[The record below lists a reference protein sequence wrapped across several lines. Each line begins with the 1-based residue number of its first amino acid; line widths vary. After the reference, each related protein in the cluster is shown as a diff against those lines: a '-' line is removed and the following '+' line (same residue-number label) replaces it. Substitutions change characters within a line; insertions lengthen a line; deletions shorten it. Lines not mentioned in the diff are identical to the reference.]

1 MTLRGISR
9 TFNLEN
15 FTEEYFQIV
24 SNLNHLQVN
33 IKQSSD
39 QDPQFEIVEAPKS
52 SNKSNECFK
61 VQRPLLVVSGAVQA
75 RPGDDG
81 EGGGA
86 CSTAR

>member
-1 MTLRGISR
+1 MVTLRGISR

-39 QDPQFEIVEAPKS
+39 EDPELEVVEGPEG
-52 SNKSNECFK
+52 SNKPDECFK
-61 VQRPLLVVSGAVQA
+61 V
-75 RPGDDG
+75 
-81 EGGGA
+81 
-86 CSTAR
+86 